1 MAQFVVMGLPP
12 PPYSS
17 QVIGKYVE
25 SGACFGPTRLINDL
39 SIELQIVD
47 LGVFLIKTKVF
58 GLELCFESMVLNVPG
73 LLL

>member
-12 PPYSS
+12 PPLPYSS

-39 SIELQIVD
+39 SIED

-58 GLELCFESMVLNVPG
+58 GLELRFESIVLNVPG